1 MPTVTLPHGEVHYRE
16 AGPLHP
22 PSAPP
27 VVFVHGILVDSTMW
41 SAVASLLAAEGVR
54 SYAPD
59 LPLGAH
65 TRPVA
70 ATADQSPRGVA
81 RQLIAFLERLELT
94 DVTLVGNDT
103 GGAICQYLLD
113 TDPSRI
119 GRLVLTNCDC
129 FDQFPPTPLQRFIE
143 LVRRPAALAGVA
155 QAMRSTT
162 FRHGRFGYGP
172 FARQYDAAMTRAWIE
187 PLHSDAR
194 IREDVARF
202 AAAIDPADLAAVGT
216 RLHQF
221 DGPVRLVWGNADP
234 YFPMDLARRLAAAF
248 RDATL
253 VEVDARTFV
262 PLDEPDRVARAILD
276 ELSVGIASQRSVLT
290 DRTVNPAGS
299 RPAAG

>member
-41 SAVASLLAAEGVR
+41 SEVASLLAAEGVR
-54 SYAPD
+54 SFAPD
-59 LPLGAH
+59 LPLGSH

-70 ATADQSPRGVA
+70 ATADQSPRGIA
-81 RQLIAFLERLELT
+81 RQVIKFLEALDLT

-113 TDPSRI
+113 TDRSRI

-129 FDQFPPTPLQRFIE
+129 FEQFPPPSLQRFIE
-143 LVRRPAALAGVA
+143 LMRRPAALAGVG

-172 FARQYDAAMTRAWIE
+172 FARQYDATMTRAWIE
-187 PLHSDAR
+187 PARTDAR

-202 AAAIDPADLAAVGT
+202 ASAVDPADLAEVGA

-221 DGPVRLVWGNADP
+221 AGPVKLVWGNADP

-248 RDATL
+248 SEATIT
-253 VEVDARTFV
+253 EVDRARTFV
-262 PLDEPDRVARAILD
+262 PLDAPDRVAAEILQ
-276 ELSVGIASQRSVLT
+276 VA
-290 DRTVNPAGS
+290 NAAGS

>member
-22 PSAPP
+22 PIGPP
-27 VVFVHGILVDSTMW
+27 VVFVHGILVDSRLW
-41 SAVASLLAAEGVR
+41 SEVASLLAAEGVR
-54 SYAPD
+54 SFAPD
-59 LPLGAH
+59 LPLGSH

-70 ATADQSPRGVA
+70 ATADQSPRGIA
-81 RQLIAFLERLELT
+81 RQVIAFLDSLDLS

-129 FDQFPPTPLQRFIE
+129 FEQFPPPSLQRFVE
-143 LVRRPAALAGVA
+143 LVRRPAALAGVG

-162 FRHGRFGYGP
+162 FRHARFGYGP
-172 FARQYDAAMTRAWIE
+172 FARQYDASMTRAWIE
-187 PLHSDAR
+187 PFRTDTR

-202 AAAIDPADLAAVGT
+202 ASAIDPADLAAVGT

-221 DGPVRLVWGNADP
+221 AGPVRLVWGDADP

-248 RDATL
+248 HEAKLT
-253 VEVDARTFV
+253 EVDGARTFV
-262 PLDEPDRVARAILD
+262 PLDAPDRVAAEILD
-276 ELSVGIASQRSVLT
+276 LSVGIASQRTIST

>member
-1 MPTVTLPHGEVHYRE
+1 MPTVTLPHGEVHYRDT
-16 AGPLHP
+16 GPHDP
-22 PSAPP
+22 PTSPP
-27 VVFVHGILVDSTMW
+27 VVFVHGILVDSQMW
-41 SAVASLLAAEGVR
+41 SAVASHLAADGVR
-54 SYAPD
+54 SLAPD

-70 ATADQSPRGVA
+70 STADQSPRGVA
-81 RQLIAFLERLELT
+81 RQVIAFLECLDLT

-113 TDPSRI
+113 TDASRI

-129 FDQFPPTPLQRFIE
+129 FDQFPPSSLQRFME
-143 LVRRPAALAGVA
+143 VMRRPAAIAGVA

-172 FARQYDAAMTRAWIE
+172 FAREYDTAMTRAWIE
-187 PLHSDAR
+187 PLRTDPR

-202 AAAIDPADLAAVGT
+202 AAAVDASDLTAVAT

-221 DGPVRLVWGNADP
+221 SGSVRLVWGNADP
-234 YFPMDLARRLAAAF
+234 YFPMELGHRLAATF

-253 VEVDARTFV
+253 TEVDARTFV
-262 PLDEPDRVARAILD
+262 PLDASAQLAAEIID
-276 ELSVGIASQRSVLT
+276 LSVGTASQR
-290 DRTVNPAGS
+290 TVVKDKTTKSGGS
-299 RPAAG
+299 RRAAR